1 MRIHFEG
8 GPVKTLRSS
17 IVAAALVAAVTV
29 WAQDDKAK
37 KAAGRLPNNY
47 GKLALSDE
55 QKTRVYKIVG
65 QYEDQI
71 LAIES
76 ELAMVKAKRDA
87 ACESVLT
94 PGQRARLREL
104 VAPPKKDEKP

>member
-1 MRIHFEG
+1 M
-8 GPVKTLRSS
+8 KTLRISM
-17 IVAAALVAAVTV
+17 VAVALVATVTV
-29 WAQDDKAK
+29 WAQDDKGK
-37 KAAGRLPNNY
+37 KASGRLPNNY

-65 QYEDQI
+65 EYEDKI

-87 ACESVLT
+87 ACEAILT

>member
-1 MRIHFEG
+1 M
-8 GPVKTLRSS
+8 KTLRISM
-17 IVAAALVAAVTV
+17 VAVALVAAVTV
-29 WAQDDKAK
+29 WAQDDKGK
-37 KAAGRLPNNY
+37 KAAARLPNNY

-55 QKTRVYKIVG
+55 QKARVYKIVG
-65 QYEDQI
+65 EYEDQI

-104 VAPPKKDEKP
+104 LAPPKKDEKP